1 MQHETNLG
9 FPGIASPFD
18 MPMATPYNFETT
30 ATTISV
36 VDTPTALAI
45 PNLSP
50 SSQKAPT
57 LVISPITA
65 VEIIPLP
72 SKVPMLAISRVEV
85 PFSYKAIPVES
96 LEAETTNTVA
106 HEQSFQHTDY
116 CRDSKP
122 EDPSH
127 DGVMFSLYV
136 PTTPI
141 PEEIEV
147 REAPGSNISDPI
159 VIDDET
165 EIQVKKGTN
174 EMFETATR
182 RTQAQSSEQTVFG
195 TSSFRKRTAAEEPEI
210 HSGIHAHRWENYD
223 TNDARFPPSKRRRS

>member
-1 MQHETNLG
+1 MQHEPNLG
-9 FPGIASPFD
+9 FPGITSPFD
-18 MPMATPYNFETT
+18 MPMAT
-30 ATTISV
+30 ATTIPV

-57 LVISPITA
+57 LVISRITA

-85 PFSYKAIPVES
+85 PFYYEAIPVES
-96 LEAETTNTVA
+96 LEAKTTNTVA
-106 HEQSFQHTDY
+106 HGQSFHHTDY
-116 CRDSKP
+116 CQDSKP
-122 EDPSH
+122 KDPSR
-127 DGVMFSLYV
+127 DGVMLSLSV

-141 PEEIEV
+141 PEEVEV
-147 REAPGSNISDPI
+147 REAPGSNVSDPI

-165 EIQVKKGTN
+165 EIEAKTGTN

-182 RTQAQSSEQTVFG
+182 RTEDQSSGQTVFG
-195 TSSFRKRTAAEEPEI
+195 TSSSRKRTTAEKPET

-223 TNDARFPPSKRRRS
+223 TNGARFPPSKRRRS